1 MKERIH
7 CFILDNRIKHN
18 IRKVCRKQ
26 FFYYVKH
33 FVKNKKEF
41 KMSLFDI
48 IKQSR
53 GIAKEISERELRA
66 RATHDACIGIR
77 Y

>member
-18 IRKVCRKQ
+18 IRKLYRKEM
-26 FFYYVKH
+26 FFYIKH
-33 FVKNKKEF
+33 FLKHKKEF
-41 KMSLFDI
+41 NMSYFDI

-53 GIAKEISERELRA
+53 GIAKGHCELWLKFPA
-66 RATHDACIGIR
+66 IHDACLGIR